1 MIAHDVSIEELAAAL
16 LFGAEGLPGDEAGID
31 LLVSD
36 GTYLARNDFRRF
48 VDPVGDSGMIWVDF
62 AGVLNADL
70 PGTKSEHRLLL
81 LSAELHG
88 RKTEYC
94 LVDLLTGHDR
104 HAASLILLAV
114 AHALGLDEDA
124 KR

>member
-16 LFGAEGLPGDEAGID
+16 LFGAQGLPGDEASD
-31 LLVSD
+31 LLVSH

-48 VDPVGDSGMIWVDF
+48 VDPVDESGMIWVDF
-62 AGVLNADL
+62 DGALDADL

-81 LSAELHG
+81 LAAELHG

-94 LVDLLTGHDR
+94 LADLLTGHDR

-124 KR
+124 TR

>member
-16 LFGAEGLPGDEAGID
+16 KYGAEGLPCDEAGIG
-31 LLVSD
+31 LLIAH

-62 AGVLNADL
+62 AGVLSAGL

-81 LSAELHG
+81 LAAELHG
-88 RKTEYC
+88 RRTKYS
-94 LVDLLTGHDR
+94 LADLLTGHNR
-104 HAASLILLAV
+104 HDAALILSAV
-114 AHALGLDEDA
+114 AHVLGLDEDVT
-124 KR
+124 R